1 MSKFNAAML
10 AGLVACTGGSVSVSN
25 TPPTLFLEEE
35 PNDSWQDANVAWD
48 AKGYYQLEGNIHH
61 TDIDHWA
68 CGLPTIDGHRVDVH
82 VEYAA
87 GWDMEVQI
95 VWIDNS
101 GVVHNLHG
109 MYDEFGVG
117 NMSATVDVPAGA
129 GWVGMTIRHTQTPQ
143 PDETRYTFTV
153 EVF

>member
-61 TDIDHWA
+61 TDIDF
-68 CGLPTIDGHRVDVH
+68 CI
-82 VEYAA
+82 
-87 GWDMEVQI
+87 
-95 VWIDNS
+95 
-101 GVVHNLHG
+101 
-109 MYDEFGVG
+109 
-117 NMSATVDVPAGA
+117 
-129 GWVGMTIRHTQTPQ
+129 
-143 PDETRYTFTV
+143 
-153 EVF
+153 